1 MREIGSRVPA
11 AVLCVR
17 LRRGG
22 FTFYVV
28 AAGDKRAERE
38 EYAYAGAEG
47 KAERLARAARE
58 SPLVRGKDIGAVYAL
73 ATGAW
78 ACIPLECFR
87 KEEAPRW
94 LRLIYSGGKET
105 GRTYY
110 NILPHVETAVVFVV
124 EGAVERTLKTQ
135 FPDVRFYHSMT
146 MVMEK
151 LSQMPRQGR
160 RALYVCFDE
169 ERAAV
174 FAFDAD
180 ERLEYANEFPADVPE
195 NAAYYILS
203 VWKDLGLDVRKD
215 EVALLGAGALKEAA
229 GRLLRKYVGVVR
241 DVQAGDIYRK
251 PLSAEGGAVPADVQ
265 ALLAN
270 VS

>member
-1 MREIGSRVPA
+1 M
-11 AVLCVR
+11 LCVR
-17 LRRGG
+17 LQRGG
-22 FTFYVV
+22 VVFYGRGAGEKG
-28 AAGDKRAERE
+28 AARE
-38 EYAYAGAEG
+38 EYAYAGGEE
-47 KAERLARAARE
+47 KAERLERAARE
-58 SPLVRGKDIGAVYAL
+58 SALVRGKDIGAVYAL

-94 LRLIYSGGKET
+94 LRLIYSVGAS

-110 NILPHVETAVVFVV
+110 NILPHVETALVFVV
-124 EGAVERTLKTQ
+124 EGAVEQTLKTQ

-169 ERAAV
+169 ERAGV
-174 FAFDAD
+174 FAFDAGG
-180 ERLEYANEFPADVPE
+180 RLEYANEFPADVGE

-215 EVALLGAGALKEAA
+215 EVVLLGEGALREAA
-229 GRLLRKYVGVVR
+229 GGLLRKYVRVVR